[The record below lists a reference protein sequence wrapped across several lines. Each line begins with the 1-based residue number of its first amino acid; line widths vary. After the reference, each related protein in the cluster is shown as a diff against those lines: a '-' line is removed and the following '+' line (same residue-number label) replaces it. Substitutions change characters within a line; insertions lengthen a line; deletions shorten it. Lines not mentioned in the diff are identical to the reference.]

1 MKKYMIFIFLLAT
14 AFLVGCQSDNST
26 NAESKELSWYTSSGY
41 SPQSST
47 TAAADY
53 ISGMVEDFES
63 DYPGIKLN
71 TQIQSTNIAEAM
83 SKLLEQAN
91 QGRAPDLAV
100 IDSYLFPQYTEY
112 LQPLDDLMEE
122 KGMEPD
128 DFLSFA
134 QDVIT
139 GPDGKVYGLYMTTD
153 TRVLF
158 YNKELVPEPP
168 QTWEEIIEIG
178 KELKEKGYDGITT
191 PGGRG
196 EGTSVTT
203 LWPLFWGKGGELV
216 DDDGNPVF
224 GEGKNR
230 DIMIE
235 VLETI
240 QNAVKEGVLPQR
252 VAGYGSEND
261 QNEEIAAGNIAM
273 FIGGNWQEATL
284 KDTLSEEEFEKWDI
298 APVPTL
304 ENGEKTTTA
313 GGWVWGIFTDDP
325 EKKEAAFDLVY
336 RTFTSEEGMG
346 KFASVYGGLPAR
358 SSVYDS
364 EHYEGTKFSDV
375 YKEMLDGYARIRPGS
390 EYYPEISNE
399 MQIAIS
405 DVISGNKEP
414 EEAVDDAWEV
424 VNKE

>member
-1 MKKYMIFIFLLAT
+1 MKKYIIFVLLLTATFLA
-14 AFLVGCQSDNST
+14 GCQSG
-26 NAESKELSWYTSSGY
+26 ESGDADSNELSWYTTTGY
-41 SPQSST
+41 SPQSTT
-47 TAAADY
+47 TATAEY
-53 ISGMVEDFES
+53 ISGKVEKFES
-63 DYPGIKLN
+63 DYPDIELN

-83 SKLLEQAN
+83 SRLLEQAN

-100 IDSYLFPQYTEY
+100 IDSYLFPQYIDY
-112 LQPLDDLMEE
+112 LQPLDDLMEQH
-122 KGMEPD
+122 GLEPD

-134 QDVIT
+134 EDVIT
-139 GPDGKVYGLYMTTD
+139 GPDGKIYGLYMTTD

-168 QTWEEIIEIG
+168 ETWEEVVEVG
-178 KELKEKGYDGITT
+178 KELNENGYDAITT

-203 LWPLFWGKGGELV
+203 LWPLFWGKGGKLV
-216 DDDGNPVF
+216 DDEGKPVF
-224 GEGKNR
+224 GEGENR
-230 DIMIE
+230 EIMIE

-240 QNAVKEGVLPQR
+240 QNSVAEGVLPQR

-261 QNEEIAAGNIAM
+261 QNEEIAGGNIGM
-273 FIGGNWQEATL
+273 FIGGSWQEATL

-304 ENGEKTTTA
+304 EGGENTTTA

-325 EKKEAAFDLVY
+325 EKQEAAFDLVY
-336 RTFTSEEGMG
+336 NTFISEEGMG
-346 KFASVYGGLPAR
+346 DFASVHGGLPAR
-358 SSVYDS
+358 FSVYDS
-364 EHYEGTKFSDV
+364 EHYEGTKFSNE
-375 YKEMLDGYARIRPGS
+375 YKEMLDDYARVRPGS

-414 EEAVDDAWEV
+414 EEAVDDAWRV
-424 VNKE
+424 VNTE